1 MKKYRVIQW
10 GTGQVGTGS
19 LRGILENPQL
29 ELVGVAVFSDEK
41 NGVDAGELCDM
52 PPTGIKATTDHASLL
67 AMQADCVNFNA
78 DGFGGDPVIDQIEAI
93 LLSGKNVGTCSVL
106 RPSKIVKGRLGDV
119 ATIKRFEAACQK
131 AGVSYYCSGI
141 DPGFATNEL
150 PLLISGMC
158 QAINSVRVSEIC
170 DYSTYKHAQALVE
183 FNGFGR
189 PIPQDPPTWIG
200 EVWHSAISQLA
211 EGLGVAL
218 DDVIVK
224 FEGRLLERDVVVQ
237 GMEFKKGTMGAQ
249 AFSIN
254 GMVNG
259 KPVVTIEH
267 ITRIDPTLAPDWLQ
281 PPGFDPAKTEPQ
293 GGYII
298 NIDGKLRYKVSLEF
312 YVDCGDFMMAGCWAT
327 GMRLVNAI
335 PTLCEARVGVLG
347 TNELPMITGR
357 GLVKT
362 T

>member
-29 ELVGVAVFSDEK
+29 ELVGVAVFSAEK
-41 NGVDAGELCDM
+41 NGIDAGLLCDM
-52 PPTGIKATTDHASLL
+52 PLTGIKATTDHASLL

-78 DGFGGDPVIDQIEAI
+78 DGLRGDPVIDQIEAI

-106 RPSKIVKGRLGDV
+106 RPTQNVPGRLGDV
-119 ATIKRFEAACQK
+119 ATIKRFEAACQR
-131 AGVSYYCSGI
+131 AGVSYYSSGI
-141 DPGFATNEL
+141 DPGFATSDL
-150 PLLISGMC
+150 PLFISGMC
-158 QAINSVRVSEIC
+158 QGINSVRVSEVC
-170 DYSTYKHAQALVE
+170 DYSTYKNPQALVE
-183 FNGFGR
+183 YNGFGG
-189 PIPQDPPTWIG
+189 PIPKDPPTWIS
-200 EVWHSAISQLA
+200 EVWTPSITQLA
-211 EGLGVAL
+211 EGLGVEL
-218 DDVIVK
+218 DDIVVEFK
-224 FEGRLLERDVVVQ
+224 GRLLARDVLVQ

-249 AFSIN
+249 TFSIN
-254 GMVNG
+254 GMVKG

-281 PPGFDPAKTEPQ
+281 PPGFDPAKPEPQ
-293 GGYII
+293 GGYIV

-335 PTLCEARVGVLG
+335 PAICEARVGVLG
-347 TNELPMITGR
+347 VNELPLITGR

-362 T
+362 N